1 MTQRPPTDAPTAR
14 GQNALAFVKLM
25 RSSGFAVIDT
35 VAERHVETVGAGQHP
50 HGFAVHPTGRWAYF
64 AYASSGTVEVI
75 DTRTLD
81 VVDTTDAVGT
91 APIGIECSR
100 DGRRLYV
107 TAYGALP
114 DTEEPGLSILQTNAR
129 TTGELEPLAHRPI
142 GKCAGIVVDA
152 ADDLWIAMKD
162 DDEVVRMRGGPSF
175 ECADRLSV
183 PGDPQDVAYAPEYRL
198 LGVNNVEDGSVS
210 FVDIGDRQLLATVDA
225 PNPRGGVVSRATDR
239 WFVSDMEGDGL
250 TVVDLS
256 AGTPTRADRVSLGTP
271 TAFADVAPGGEYAV
285 VDAYDDDRVTFLD
298 TRRLEPVARVRTG
311 ETPRHPRF
319 SADGHRCYVPNVD
332 GDSFT
337 ILDTSVLFEQDTPEP
352 TVRTHIELP
361 ENSSPSSC
369 FLTERTGRGSYR

>member
-1 MTQRPPTDAPTAR
+1 MTQRPPTDVPR
-14 GQNALAFVKLM
+14 GQHPLAFVKLM

-64 AYASSGTVEVI
+64 AYASSGTVEVV

-107 TAYGALP
+107 TAYGSLP
-114 DTEEPGLSILQTNAR
+114 ETEKPGLSILRTNAR
-129 TTGELEPLAHRPI
+129 TSGKLEPLEHLTI
-142 GKCAGIVVDA
+142 GKCAGVVVDA
-152 ADDLWIAMKD
+152 ADDLWVAMKD
-162 DDEVVRMRGGPSF
+162 DDEIVRIRGYPPF
-175 ECADRLSV
+175 EYTDRLSV
-183 PGDPQDVAYAPEYRL
+183 PGDPQDLAYAPEYRL
-198 LGVNNVEDGSVS
+198 LGVNNVDDGSVS
-210 FVDIGDRQLLATVDA
+210 FVDTGDRRLLATVGA
-225 PNPRGGVVSRATDR
+225 PNPRGGVVSRATDL
-239 WFVSDMEGDGL
+239 WFTADTEGDGL

-256 AGTPTRADRVSLGTP
+256 TERPTRVDRVALGTP
-271 TAFADVAPGGEYAV
+271 TAFADVAPGGAYAV

-298 TRRLEPVARVRTG
+298 TRRLEPVARIQTG

-319 SADGHRCYVPNVD
+319 SADGQRCYVPNVD
-332 GDSFT
+332 GNSFT
-337 ILDTSVLFEQDTPEP
+337 ILDTSVLFEQDAPEP

-361 ENSSPSSC
+361 EDSSPSSC